1 MQCWPSVLAKSETSC
16 AHCGVC
22 LRASAALPQTQ
33 ALPNKPSLQACQ
45 ACSAVLSQ
53 LQHVATTAVSWLQSF
68 HAYSQRFSQHYW
80 ELQEQSLSCKLHCHY
95 CADFA
100 PSSSGCLAFCRLRT
114 QSSALLASLQPLH
127 ILCSNK
133 QSMAEVTRSD
143 RSQSFG
149 IQSKAFCAFQNTA
162 RLKMSRGTEIPSL

>member
-68 HAYSQRFSQHYW
+68 HAYSQRFSQHYRNSRCHANTIVTTV
-80 ELQEQSLSCKLHCHY
+80 LTLLPPHLAVLHSAGFAHSHLHCWQAYSRCTY
-95 CADFA
+95 CAA
-100 PSSSGCLAFCRLRT
+100 TSTAWLK
-114 QSSALLASLQPLH
+114 SL
-127 ILCSNK
+127 
-133 QSMAEVTRSD
+133 EVTEASHLECRARHSVRSKT
-143 RSQSFG
+143 QQG
-149 IQSKAFCAFQNTA
+149 
-162 RLKMSRGTEIPSL
+162 